1 MKSFMWYLKNYFFE
15 IMLITMLIAVI
26 INNRSLLWP

>member
-15 IMLITMLIAVI
+15 IIILTMLIAVI
-26 INNRSLLWP
+26 INNRSLLWQ

>member
-15 IMLITMLIAVI
+15 IMLLTMLIAVI